1 MHLNCL
7 PPSIWAKGGPASTG
21 RSLVGDAGSVDR
33 QLQFGVMTANR
44 RKVEGVMRP
53 SNSNREAEERGVPAS
68 VVLKRSL

>member
-1 MHLNCL
+1 M
-7 PPSIWAKGGPASTG
+7 
-21 RSLVGDAGSVDR
+21 GDAGSVDR